1 MTYDLRTHLKALE
14 NHGLLRRVRREVDKN
29 WELSAIMRWV
39 YLGHEEAKR
48 YAILFERVKG
58 YEFPVV
64 VGATGASYK
73 TYAVALG
80 IDPNEPRA
88 KVMGEIRRRFIQ
100 ALKNP
105 LPPVTVDSGPCK
117 ERIDRGSAVNIHK
130 FPIPVW
136 TPEKDRGWEEGHGF
150 ITAPYC
156 MTRDPDT
163 GIRNVGTYRM
173 MIRPEPD
180 MTGIAAT
187 FGAHIWNHICKNE
200 ARGKATEIA
209 TVIGGDPAIGMV
221 STTQIPY
228 GVDELAVAGGL
239 RGSPIEVIRCESVD
253 IEVPADAE
261 MVIEGRLPPASERPY
276 EAEAPFGEYTG
287 YQGSAKLSPVN
298 EISCISY
305 RKDSIYQA
313 FISQMPPSESSKVR
327 HIGFESMILKHLQDL
342 GYEGIVD
349 LNVPESAQ
357 VGVVIVSIR
366 KQDAGQ
372 PTRIA
377 QAIFSLLQPR
387 WGKFVIVTD
396 DDVDIYDLDN
406 VFWAI
411 TFRTSLSPARR
422 NIRFLEGMIAQ
433 CLDYSAANAIEDLKS
448 RWDWPSDGVLID
460 ATRPYAPYPVVSLPP
475 ARYLT
480 KVLESWHEYGLPEL
494 DRKELPQSIV
504 VEEDYLK
511 KGLAALP
518 RFLPTEVK
526 NAAKESKG

>member
-1 MTYDLRTHLKALE
+1 MSYDLRMHIDALE
-14 NHGLLRRVRREVDKN
+14 RHGLLRRVRREVDKN

-39 YLGHEEAKR
+39 YIGYEESKR
-48 YAILFERVKG
+48 YSVLFEHVKG

-80 IDPNEPRA
+80 IDPDQPRA
-88 KVMGEIRRRFIQ
+88 KVMGEIRRKFIH

-105 LPPVTVDSGPCK
+105 LPTVRVDSGPCK
-117 ERIDRGSAVNIHK
+117 ERIDRGSAVNMHK

-136 TPEKDRGWEEGHGF
+136 TPVKDCGWEEGRGF
-150 ITAPYC
+150 LTSTYC
-156 MTRDPDT
+156 MSRDPDT

-173 MIRPEPD
+173 MIRPEPNV
-180 MTGIAAT
+180 TGIAAT
-187 FGAHIWNHICKNE
+187 FGAHIMQHVRKNE
-200 ARGKATEIA
+200 ERGRATEIA
-209 TVIGGDPAIGMV
+209 TVIGGDPVIGMV

-228 GVDELAVAGGL
+228 GVDELAVAGAL
-239 RGSPIEVIRCESVD
+239 RGSPIPVVRCETVD
-253 IEVPADAE
+253 IDVPADAE
-261 MVIEGRLPPASERPY
+261 IVIEGRLPPEKERPY
-276 EAEAPFGEYTG
+276 EPEAPFGEYTG

-305 RKDSIYQA
+305 RKDCIYQA

-327 HIGFESMILKHLQDL
+327 HIGFESLILKHLQDL
-342 GYEGIVD
+342 GFDEVVDINIPEG
-349 LNVPESAQ
+349 AQ
-357 VGVVIVSIR
+357 VGVIIVSIR

-372 PTRIA
+372 PARIA

-387 WGKFVIVTD
+387 WGKFIIVTD

-411 TFRTSLSPARR
+411 TFRTSLAPGRR
-422 NIRFLEGMIAQ
+422 NIHFLEGMIAQ
-433 CLDYSAANAIEDLKS
+433 ILDYSAANAIEDLKS

-475 ARYLT
+475 AQYLT
-480 KVLESWHEYGLPEL
+480 RALESWKEYGLPEL
-494 DRKELPQSIV
+494 DRKEIPQCLV
-504 VEEDYLK
+504 VEEDYLR

-518 RFLPTEVK
+518 RFMPLTV
-526 NAAKESKG
+526 AKTK

>member
-1 MTYDLRTHLKALE
+1 MAYDLRAQLQTLE
-14 NHGLLRRVRREVDKN
+14 RYGLLRRVRCEVDKD

-39 YLGHEEAKR
+39 YIGNEEAKR
-48 YAILFERVKG
+48 YAVLFERVKG
-58 YEFPVV
+58 YDFPVV

-73 TYAVALG
+73 TYAAALG
-80 IDPNEPRA
+80 IDPHRPRA
-88 KVMGEIRRRFIQ
+88 QVMAEVRGRFIH

-105 LPPVTVDSGPCK
+105 IPTVKVSAGPCK
-117 ERIDRGSAVNIHK
+117 ERVDRDRALDIHK

-136 TPEKDRGWEEGHGF
+136 TPEKDRGWDKGHGF
-150 ITAPYC
+150 ITSSYC
-156 MTRDPDT
+156 MTKDPET

-173 MIRPEPD
+173 MIRPEPNI
-180 MTGIAAT
+180 TGIAAT
-187 FGAHIWNHICKNE
+187 FGAHIMQHVRKNE
-200 ARGKATEIA
+200 ERGRATEIA
-209 TVIGGDPAIGMV
+209 TVIGGDPVIGMV

-228 GVDELAVAGGL
+228 GVDELAVAGAL
-239 RGSPIEVIRCESVD
+239 RGAPIEVVRCETID
-253 IEVPADAE
+253 LEVPADAE
-261 MVIEGRLPPASERPY
+261 MVIEGRLPPERERPY

-298 EISCISY
+298 EINCITY
-305 RKDSIYQA
+305 RKDCIYQA

-327 HIGFESMILKHLQDL
+327 HIGFEALILKHLQDL
-342 GYEGIVD
+342 GFEEVVDINIPEGG
-349 LNVPESAQ
+349 Q

-406 VFWAI
+406 VFWAM

-422 NIRFLEGMIAQ
+422 NIHFLTGMIAQ
-433 CLDYSAANAIEDLKS
+433 ILDYSAANAIEDLKS

-460 ATRPYAPYPVVSLPP
+460 ATRPYAPYPVVALPP
-475 ARYLT
+475 AKYLARA
-480 KVLESWHEYGLPEL
+480 LESWDKYGLPEL
-494 DRKELPQSIV
+494 ARKEIPRSIV

-518 RFLPTEVK
+518 RFWPIEGEEK
-526 NAAKESKG
+526 AK